1 MNTYQITYDLQWST
15 AGNETATTQLITII
29 DATTSA
35 NAISQ
40 FLRFN
45 ATRSESVFVTS
56 VKAI

>member
-1 MNTYQITYDLQWST
+1 MNTYQITYNLAWST

-45 ATRSESVFVTS
+45 ATRSEGVFITS
-56 VKAI
+56 IQAI